1 VASVTT
7 AVRLLGL
14 ERSRWRRV
22 GPESLWSAAGLVLV
36 GAGILALTRLG
47 GLVVDAPRA
56 VLRLML
62 VGVWGWVGLSVAI
75 WLTITATSGSA
86 GPRPGLVHTLAIA
99 GIAHAPV
106 VALGVVVFVS
116 AGVLDLL
123 GPGMVTAWFVFAFWF
138 PAMLVTGAA
147 AGLHRSVPVAA
158 ASVAA
163 PYLVW
168 LVVVGRHVLDRIG
181 HLL

>member
-1 VASVTT
+1 
-7 AVRLLGL
+7 
-14 ERSRWRRV
+14 
-22 GPESLWSAAGLVLV
+22 VLV

-86 GPRPGLVHTLAIA
+86 GARPGLVHTLAIA

-106 VALGVVVFVS
+106 VALGMVVFVS
-116 AGVLDLL
+116 AGVLD
-123 GPGMVTAWFVFAFWF
+123 
-138 PAMLVTGAA
+138 
-147 AGLHRSVPVAA
+147 H
-158 ASVAA
+158 
-163 PYLVW
+163 
-168 LVVVGRHVLDRIG
+168 IG